1 MLIMFVDESGDD
13 NMATINPQ
21 FPVLGI
27 GGVIFDEAAYLAT
40 ENQKIKD
47 FKIAEIGNDTTVLHS
62 YDIRKK
68 INNFTFLNTPA
79 RLASFLAAYQALIGN
94 LNFSFVSRIIDKQ
107 GHRTKYVNPYN
118 PYEWVM
124 QLILESFSMIL
135 YRRREQGKIIIEAR
149 GGPQDRALRKAYNL
163 VMQKG
168 TYFVSANQLQNTI
181 VSLSFSPKTANING
195 LQIADISIYTVTATV
210 LYKKFNRI
218 DYLFLRPKFD
228 PYHGVKTFP

>member
-1 MLIMFVDESGDD
+1 MFVDESGDD
-13 NMATINPQ
+13 NLATINPQ

-47 FKIAEIGNDTTVLHS
+47 FKIAEIGNDATVLHS

-68 INNFTFLNTPA
+68 QKDFAFLNDPA
-79 RLASFLAAYQALIGN
+79 RLASFLAAYQSLVGS

-107 GHRTKYVNPYN
+107 AHLTKYPNPYN

-124 QLILESFSMIL
+124 ELILESYSKIL
-135 YRRREQGKIIIEAR
+135 YRRREQGKIIVEAR
-149 GGPQDRALRKAYNL
+149 GGTQDRALRHAYNL
-163 VMQKG
+163 VMQRG
-168 TYFVSANQLQNTI
+168 TNYVSANQLQNTI
-181 VSLSFSPKTANING
+181 MSLSFAPKTANING

-210 LYKKFNRI
+210 LYQKFNRR

-228 PYHGVKTFP
+228 LHHGLKTFP